1 VSKLKQKFFSLFLVL
16 FLLIGLCLP
25 AFASGSP
32 NTKPNIPLLENGI
45 FFVDTTGKI
54 PVSILNQANQ
64 KASELNAKGYQIGGW
79 FFNDTP
85 GKLEP
90 ITTEFG
96 NYNGIGFGGHDN
108 GVAISVAIDRIGLNG
123 KKPAIFIATGE
134 GIGGLLNDA
143 KVGRIRREVF
153 DVTKTNNPAD
163 WQQGFLNTMDAVTGE
178 LNGENKYEDAIGI
191 WWNSLLLAIQIL
203 IIIVIILVLL
213 YFSSNS
219 SNSSNGGDSDSTN
232 SSWPSGGGGSFS
244 GGGNG
249 DD

>member
-1 VSKLKQKFFSLFLVL
+1 VNKLKQKLFTLFLAL

-32 NTKPNIPLLENGI
+32 TTKPSFPLLENGI

-64 KASELNAKGYQIGGW
+64 KAKELNAKGYQIGGW

-85 GKLEP
+85 GDLEP

-96 NYNGIGFGGHDN
+96 NYNGIGFAGHDN
-108 GVAISVAIDRIGLNG
+108 GVAVSIAIDRVGLNG

-153 DVTKTNNPAD
+153 DVSKTSNPAD

-178 LNGENKYEDAIGI
+178 LNGENKYEDPLAI
-191 WWNSLLLAIQIL
+191 WWNSLPLFGQIVI
-203 IIIVIILVLL
+203 IIIVIILLLLVL
-213 YFSSNS
+213 SNS
-219 SNSSNGGDSDSTN
+219 SSDGESDSTG
-232 SSWPSGGGGSFS
+232 SSWTSGGGGSFG

-249 DD
+249 DK